1 MNAKGQVEASG
12 RMQVN
17 GMIYDSLG
25 VCLFAHVAVKE
36 HQDILAEMVKGRWG
50 WKWGAGELRDM
61 AIGALREERGFNR
74 RAGLGPATD
83 RLPAI
88 FSEEVN
94 PSSGTTF
101 DFSPEELDAIEY
113 R

>member
-1 MNAKGQVEASG
+1 VEASG

-25 VCLFAHVAVKE
+25 VCLFAHVAVKG
-36 HQDILAEMVKGRWG
+36 HHDILAEMVKGRWG
-50 WKWGAGELRDM
+50 WEWGAGEIREM
-61 AIGALREERGFNR
+61 AIVALQEEREFNR

-83 RLPAI
+83 RLPEI
-88 FSEEVN
+88 FSEETN

-101 DFSPEELDAIEY
+101 DFSPEELEAIEY
-113 R
+113 H